1 MYQVS
6 LKIYMDLELV
16 FSYDENF
23 LTYKSYSLK
32 EKDKVVT
39 AEKVSDGILKLA
51 VSSSDNSN
59 IKSSLLTT
67 LNFVAKKSGNTQVT
81 LLEAV
86 LIDSGMGYTKYNDL
100 NKNVSLSIK
109 AKNSGGGSSGG
120 GGGSGRFNNRWRRNK
135 LYYRGFSYN
144 GTFK

>member
-1 MYQVS
+1 M
-6 LKIYMDLELV
+6 
-16 FSYDENF
+16 
-23 LTYKSYSLK
+23 
-32 EKDKVVT
+32 
-39 AEKVSDGILKLA
+39 
-51 VSSSDNSN
+51 
-59 IKSSLLTT
+59 TT

-120 GGGSGRFNNRWRRNK
+120 GGGSG
-135 LYYRGFSYN
+135 GSITVGG
-144 GTFK
+144 GTNSTTGVSPTMEP

>member
-1 MYQVS
+1 M
-6 LKIYMDLELV
+6 

-59 IKSSLLTT
+59 IKEQSID
-67 LNFVAKKSGNTQVT
+67 NVEFCCKKSGNTQVT

-100 NKNVSLSIK
+100 NKNSEFI
-109 AKNSGGGSSGG
+109 
-120 GGGSGRFNNRWRRNK
+120 NK
-135 LYYRGFSYN
+135 G
-144 GTFK
+144 